1 MRKPNRIGLMTLLV
15 LFGVSLFPRIGGT
28 AMIKLSLEQ
37 LITRADMIVQG
48 IVVYQESA
56 WNEQHTAI
64 YTDVTVGVEEAIKG
78 PLELEATFRISGGIV
93 GDIGMRTSNDPV
105 FQVGERVL
113 VFLNAK
119 EVVPRLVG
127 LSQGKYM
134 VKGGM
139 VTRDGQAMT
148 VADFISAI
156 LSALQME

>member
-1 MRKPNRIGLMTLLV
+1 M
-15 LFGVSLFPRIGGT
+15 
-28 AMIKLSLEQ
+28 
-37 LITRADMIVQG
+37 
-48 IVVYQESA
+48 
-56 WNEQHTAI
+56 
-64 YTDVTVGVEEAIKG
+64 
-78 PLELEATFRISGGIV
+78 